1 MTLPKPYQ
9 QKNISTKL
17 YFQSSIN
24 NLNELVDIN
33 NAIIITDENVF
44 EKHSPKFKS
53 LNTIVINAGEEFKV
67 QETVNSIIE
76 QLVNANANR
85 KTFLIGIGGGVVTD
99 ITGYVASVFMRGI
112 SFGFIPTTI
121 LGLVD
126 ASIGGKNGVNVGLFK
141 NIIGT
146 INQPKFILHDIS
158 FLKTLPVQEW
168 SNGFAEIIKHAAIGN
183 KKMFAEL
190 QNNSIKIYQK
200 DIKLLGNLLEQNAKQ
215 KLKVVAKD
223 VYEKGDRKHLNFG
236 HTLGHAVENTY
247 QISHG
252 QAISIGMHFACK
264 LSEEVLNFS
273 QTKEVNELLV
283 QYSLPTHINFKPK
296 KVFDV
301 LVMDKKREQGFVHFI
316 LLEKI
321 GKAVIKKVS
330 LKELKSFLISFSKDE
345 I

>member
-321 GKAVIKKVS
+321 GKAVIKKMS